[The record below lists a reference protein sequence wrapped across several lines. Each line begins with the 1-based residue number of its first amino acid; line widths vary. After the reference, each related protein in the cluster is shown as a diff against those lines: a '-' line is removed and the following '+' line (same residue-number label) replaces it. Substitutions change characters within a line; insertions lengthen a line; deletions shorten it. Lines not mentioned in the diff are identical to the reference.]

1 MQRRVQGYPAR
12 AACSLRVSHLHCA
25 FLCSGLDSTLET
37 EPHSLGTPL
46 SHFRPK
52 LSSDDAEGASEV
64 ATVVNIES
72 IKRSL
77 MKEDQFARSPPAG
90 DATSPSP
97 TKRNFANDE
106 VKLRDKSWRERR
118 RSRDRP
124 LSAALVETAMSPTS
138 KDPPVFLEKGKTTT
152 KDSPEDLVVPERES
166 KESGRGEL
174 PLGKETN
181 GQLQPGRQSG
191 CSTAAVSSDARTAV
205 VEQRESVLLTGT
217 QALQIFHR
225 RRKARDTTSDNTPP
239 TTPDPELPHNGD
251 QAANPI
257 PPTTSS
263 TPSLLVASSTPVESL
278 REDVSAGEP
287 PAATAPNSV
296 QECHH
301 VQENGI
307 GSKEEGE
314 EKEEEGKEK
323 EREGEGVVDVS
334 QETKE
339 EDGAEEKEGEKE
351 KEEETEREGEGV
363 VDVSQKETKKED
375 GAEEKEGEKEKE
387 EEEKEETERE
397 GVGVVDVSQKEKE
410 EDGAEKKE
418 GEKEKDKEK
427 EEKEREGE
435 GVVDVS
441 QKETKQEEE
450 EEKKEKKER
459 RGEGVV
465 DVSQKEA
472 SLRVGPPRLTTQVSG
487 RSILN
492 DKRMKMLAL
501 SLEGT
506 LVDSAPQKINTGR
519 VGALQLAT
527 HTPARSATA
536 GCCQEDLCTCMCM
549 CVCCCHIV
557 LNTYTHCP
565 CRWWLLTRRARR
577 KVHHL
582 MRGRS
587 RWKLN

>member
-1 MQRRVQGYPAR
+1 MECSTACCVGSRVQRRVQGYPAR
-12 AACSLRVSHLHCA
+12 AACSLCVSHLHCA
-25 FLCSGLDSTLET
+25 SLCSGLDSTLET

-152 KDSPEDLVVPERES
+152 EDSPEDLVVPERES

-181 GQLQPGRQSG
+181 GQLQPGSQSG

-239 TTPDPELPHNGD
+239 TTPDSELPHNGD

-287 PAATAPNSV
+287 PVATAPNSA
-296 QECHH
+296 QESHH

-334 QETKE
+334 QKETKE

-351 KEEETEREGEGV
+351 KEKEETEREGEGV

-397 GVGVVDVSQKEKE
+397 GVGVVDVSQKEKKE
-410 EDGAEKKE
+410 EDGAEEKE

-427 EEKEREGE
+427 EEKEIEGE

-506 LVDSAPQKINTGR
+506 LVDSAPHKINTGR

-527 HTPARSATA
+527 HTHLHGRPLQAVVRKTFARACA
-536 GCCQEDLCTCMCM
+536 
-549 CVCCCHIV
+549 CV
-557 LNTYTHCP
+557 
-565 CRWWLLTRRARR
+565 
-577 KVHHL
+577 
-582 MRGRS
+582 
-587 RWKLN
+587 